1 MPLRYNYT
9 KCNLKNVSPQIIECV
24 INLTMLIEVGKFTEQ
39 NIDDVFDRILIL
51 EAFDGPFLWDD
62 DNKSILNNKSLIKQ
76 FIGLST
82 NVTNLSIKKW
92 FSKRLTLRRREQEHL
107 KKSMVALGDKV
118 A

>member
-1 MPLRYNYT
+1 MPLHYNYT

-62 DNKSILNNKSLIKQ
+62 DK
-76 FIGLST
+76 
-82 NVTNLSIKKW
+82 NLY
-92 FSKRLTLRRREQEHL
+92 
-107 KKSMVALGDKV
+107 
-118 A
+118 

>member
-1 MPLRYNYT
+1 MPLHYNYT
-9 KCNLKNVSPQIIECV
+9 KCNLEDVHPHTIECV

-51 EAFDGPFLWDD
+51 EAFDGPFLWDE
-62 DNKSILNNKSLIKQ
+62 NKKSILNDKSLIEK

-82 NVTNLSIKKW
+82 NVTNLSMKKW
-92 FSKRLTLRRREQEHL
+92 FSKRLTFRRREQSHL
-107 KKSMVALGDKV
+107 KKLDKV